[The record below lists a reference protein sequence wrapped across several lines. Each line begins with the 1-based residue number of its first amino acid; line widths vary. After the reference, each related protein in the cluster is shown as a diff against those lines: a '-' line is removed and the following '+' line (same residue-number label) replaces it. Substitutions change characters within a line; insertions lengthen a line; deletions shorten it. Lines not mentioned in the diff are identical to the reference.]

1 MSPGTRL
8 RAVRRSGL
16 PLQLAVIVAA
26 LGALAAHAAVTWS
39 VLGSIDRVV
48 LAVDAAFVLLAALA
62 ATVHLQQ
69 LARDRRRHALVQ
81 SLARSLSAPRDIE
94 ETAEV
99 AARLLVEA
107 GVASAVV
114 VGVAQ
119 GRGELAIPEASDD
132 ALDLFD
138 DPAPDDADIAPVARA
153 GFPVSAP
160 AVVNGERAAS
170 SFGRPSVLREI
181 TAGDAWIAPLG
192 RSLGDRPVVARV
204 PLRRGGELLGAMILV
219 NGSAGALSDRTLL
232 AGASTMIATAL
243 DNARLY
249 QATLDQARDLESQDA
264 RRREFLYAI
273 SHELRTPLTS
283 IRAFAELLTEE
294 RSNRRGRR
302 PLADEEELLASLTR
316 GVDRLS
322 DLVEDLLQLGQA
334 EAVDAHVELGLVEAT
349 ESMRR
354 AESMIRP
361 SFMRR
366 QQSLRTLTPP
376 EPLWVWGDA
385 RTLEQVLINL
395 LSNAN
400 RHTPE
405 GGLVTA
411 SVTAG
416 ERYARFEVSDTGPGI
431 PEAERARI
439 FEPFYR
445 VRHAGTSVPGSGLGL
460 AIAARDVEAL
470 HGRIWVEESR
480 SEDGSPGG
488 ARFCIEVPLTTT
500 EQLAAAPA
508 PQTLREAVE
517 DATRSATQLHLEL
530 HQREES

>member
-204 PLRRGGELLGAMILV
+204 PL
-219 NGSAGALSDRTLL
+219 
-232 AGASTMIATAL
+232 
-243 DNARLY
+243 
-249 QATLDQARDLESQDA
+249 
-264 RRREFLYAI
+264 
-273 SHELRTPLTS
+273 
-283 IRAFAELLTEE
+283 
-294 RSNRRGRR
+294 
-302 PLADEEELLASLTR
+302 
-316 GVDRLS
+316 
-322 DLVEDLLQLGQA
+322 
-334 EAVDAHVELGLVEAT
+334 
-349 ESMRR
+349 
-354 AESMIRP
+354 
-361 SFMRR
+361 
-366 QQSLRTLTPP
+366 
-376 EPLWVWGDA
+376 
-385 RTLEQVLINL
+385 
-395 LSNAN
+395 
-400 RHTPE
+400 
-405 GGLVTA
+405 
-411 SVTAG
+411 
-416 ERYARFEVSDTGPGI
+416 
-431 PEAERARI
+431 
-439 FEPFYR
+439 
-445 VRHAGTSVPGSGLGL
+445 
-460 AIAARDVEAL
+460 
-470 HGRIWVEESR
+470 
-480 SEDGSPGG
+480 
-488 ARFCIEVPLTTT
+488 
-500 EQLAAAPA
+500 
-508 PQTLREAVE
+508 
-517 DATRSATQLHLEL
+517 
-530 HQREES
+530 